1 MPVQLRTR
9 LTAWTRRRNVASLM
23 DLARPSA
30 TGDIGAYREYVIACG
45 ELGKTPLSMA
55 EWIKAG
61 RPSK

>member
-1 MPVQLRTR
+1 M
-9 LTAWTRRRNVASLM
+9 ASLM
-23 DLARPSA
+23 DLARPGA

-61 RPSK
+61 KPSK